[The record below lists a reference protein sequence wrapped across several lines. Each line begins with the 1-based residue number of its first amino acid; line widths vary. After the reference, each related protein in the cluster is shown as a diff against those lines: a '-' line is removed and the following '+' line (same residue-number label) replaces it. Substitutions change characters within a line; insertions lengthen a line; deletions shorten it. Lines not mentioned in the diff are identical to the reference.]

1 MSVWSIPKR
10 KSYRPNFIYMV
21 IAGFVLFTGILGV
34 RLFAAGDLAPISQTA
49 FPTVISRHSAS
60 ELAMIDF
67 FDVGQGSAALFSFPD
82 GKTLMV
88 DSGPPSSRDKLLA
101 YLNDRDVDALDCF
114 VITHQHGDHAGNVD
128 AVLDACSVEDIVFPV
143 VPVNLL
149 IDSDRF
155 EGIYKDIADHGL
167 VIHNPYKG
175 EVILSGDGY
184 SVTVLSDDTGIY
196 KTLNDYSIILRVVTG
211 DVSFLLMGDAEAA
224 TEQQLLYSSDNLH
237 SNVLLVGHHGNRN
250 ADSIPFLTAVSPDT
264 AVISVGENNFGQPF
278 SAVISRLSQKY
289 ITVYRTDKN
298 GTVSIETD
306 GHSLQ
311 IYSDIIE

>member
-224 TEQQLLYSSDNLH
+224 TEQQLLYSGDNLH